1 MKASS
6 SFKEAFLRHM
16 LKGLKLGGVY
26 SKSMSF
32 QERKRAIKIYAN
44 TAMAFARGHTNW
56 TQALVT
62 DLSKQEKDKALM
74 KSILGHESKRLS
86 KRCGQQ
92 TLKSK
97 KNLRRSLRANSRIR
111 KGMLASVQAR
121 RAENKQ
127 TQVLKRLIPGSKS
140 LDGLSLLGETLDY
153 AIYLDAQVNLMQR
166 IARAFGA

>member
-44 TAMAFARGHTNW
+44 TAMAFARGNTNW

-97 KNLRRSLRANSRIR
+97 KILRRSLRANSRIR

-121 RAENKQ
+121 RAENK
-127 TQVLKRLIPGSKS
+127 TQVLKRLIPGGKS